1 MSSEGFKVS
10 TLNGVKVYNLTAGKA
25 LPSFLSDRQ
34 KRNLN
39 KRAEFQHR
47 VQLVQRQN
55 EAAVAKRKELLMAML
70 AQRRAA
76 WTPRRAPRQV
86 VLDARRGGACPVIA

>member
-1 MSSEGFKVS
+1 MAFEGFKVS
-10 TLNGVKVYNLTAGKA
+10 TLNGIKVYNLTAGKA

-47 VQLVQRQN
+47 VQLVQDFEFPTASSTLKMSRDGAMV
-55 EAAVAKRKELLMAML
+55 AAATSDGRIFELSEMGMK
-70 AQRRAA
+70 
-76 WTPRRAPRQV
+76 
-86 VLDARRGGACPVIA
+86 